1 MINFFSL
8 GSVKPNVWLIYG
20 PAPTVMLISYQM
32 LFNSAKRVMTASTG
46 PQVVAPAAGDRLR
59 GLSDFCLAH
68 SSSVNE
74 LLASVCTYW
83 TIALQL

>member
-1 MINFFSL
+1 
-8 GSVKPNVWLIYG
+8 
-20 PAPTVMLISYQM
+20 
-32 LFNSAKRVMTASTG
+32 MTASAG

-83 TIALQL
+83 TIALQLWGPGA